1 MCFYENY
8 MLLYLLFKDISQSYA
23 YAYASNQT
31 VYAFF
36 LPADIN
42 MSTIKWHIPRKCI
55 GDVSCINMFSST
67 SHDN

>member
-1 MCFYENY
+1 MKTICYYTYFSKTYRNHMHMHMHLIKLC
-8 MLLYLLFKDISQSYA
+8 ML
-23 YAYASNQT
+23 
-31 VYAFF
+31 F